1 MKMYEIIRQRRL
13 AKGMTQEQ
21 VAAALGVTA
30 PAVNKWEKGTSCP
43 DIALLPALARL
54 LGTDLNTL
62 FSFREEMTIQEISL
76 FINEL
81 SKIQETEGWGRAYE
95 AAMEKLREYPSCD
108 LLILNTAL
116 WLDGAAILS
125 GVAPAENIKTV
136 SDTPRNI
143 PPAISDETEALY
155 RSVMDSSDE
164 QIRSQARSMLISRY
178 IGRGQYHEAEELIE
192 SLPDKSQVD
201 KKQLEINLYISQGK
215 IEEAA
220 RAEEERLLAAAGE
233 LQTIL
238 LGLLDIALKEERMAD
253 AEYIAGVSQKA
264 ASLLD
269 LWEYNSYVAH
279 FQLYMAAKNRKEC
292 LKILIP
298 MLKSLTH
305 SWEISQSP
313 LYRHVRQKKTKSFG
327 PEMRQTLLEI
337 MQKDEETEFLVVSS
351 NL

>member
-1 MKMYEIIRQRRL
+1 
-13 AKGMTQEQ
+13 
-21 VAAALGVTA
+21 
-30 PAVNKWEKGTSCP
+30 
-43 DIALLPALARL
+43 
-54 LGTDLNTL
+54 
-62 FSFREEMTIQEISL
+62 MTIQEISL

-81 SKIQETEGWGRAYE
+81 SKIQETEGWNRAYE
-95 AAMEKLREYPSCD
+95 AAMEKLRQYPSCD

-298 MLKSLTH
+298 VLKSLTH
-305 SWEISQSP
+305 RWEIS
-313 LYRHVRQKKTKSFG
+313 R
-327 PEMRQTLLEI
+327 E
-337 MQKDEETEFLVVSS
+337 
-351 NL
+351 

>member
-1 MKMYEIIRQRRL
+1 
-13 AKGMTQEQ
+13 
-21 VAAALGVTA
+21 
-30 PAVNKWEKGTSCP
+30 
-43 DIALLPALARL
+43 
-54 LGTDLNTL
+54 
-62 FSFREEMTIQEISL
+62 MTIQEISL

-220 RAEEERLLAAAGE
+220 RAEEERLLAAARR
-233 LQTIL
+233 
-238 LGLLDIALKEERMAD
+238 AAD
-253 AEYIAGVSQKA
+253 DSPWPAGYCAEGGTDGGRGVYCRGFSKGGKLAGFVG
-264 ASLLD
+264 
-269 LWEYNSYVAH
+269 
-279 FQLYMAAKNRKEC
+279 
-292 LKILIP
+292 I
-298 MLKSLTH
+298 
-305 SWEISQSP
+305 
-313 LYRHVRQKKTKSFG
+313 
-327 PEMRQTLLEI
+327 
-337 MQKDEETEFLVVSS
+337 
-351 NL
+351 